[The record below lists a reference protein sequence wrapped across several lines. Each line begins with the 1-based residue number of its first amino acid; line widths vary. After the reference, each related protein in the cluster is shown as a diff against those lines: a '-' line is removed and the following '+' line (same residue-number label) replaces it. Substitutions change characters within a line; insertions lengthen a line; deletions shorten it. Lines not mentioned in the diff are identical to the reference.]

1 MAAKEDIINAK
12 VALDNRF
19 LGLLFRQGA
28 DRGQD
33 RYKEVIPETVP
44 FKQEK
49 IIQLPPRLREIVES
63 TTHGIHVLLGCLPY
77 INAVYFVVNDNL
89 FIWEYDK
96 GINDNAIAHI
106 DVHPLQ
112 DQIIKSVGLVK
123 PRADRF
129 IDNAHYV
136 LVIATDKAIYVF
148 GFSSTS
154 DGIVFHDMSSDRYR
168 TDYSKKEIGSI
179 IGTEDGRIF
188 LIDAGE
194 LCELVYEDEGWFSKP
209 CRLEI
214 HSQSTVSQHL
224 RWIWQTSSDF
234 KSIAIDDTRHMLYV
248 MSAYRIEA
256 FYIQKDAA
264 LKLIGSYSIND
275 DKSMMLKGHLVS
287 IHPILNTDSPYFWLL
302 AVTNTGHRGYFTCY
316 IGNRGYNWWLYS
328 ETPAM
333 LKTKEPNGLYI
344 LEVHDPPPQNQP
356 PAPQQARLEYQK
368 FRYFHGIF
376 FAQRREGG
384 IEMLSTTSPNYGLMF
399 RRFIQNQEPIFSEHH
414 YTAPLPSI
422 FDIQE
427 IHDPLYDPKKSDEYS
442 NELINQF
449 NAPPRKFI
457 LYTLNGIIIWTKQR
471 PVDYLDNM
479 LKKSNNREAL
489 KSFIEN
495 YGPEQTTAMCLLI
508 ASNES
513 HAFMQTFA
521 ASYNTIYEGFAFCLA
536 RILLPVWRQKIL
548 KLSPGLNNTN
558 PDRRDTNIPEPI
570 LNSIVTQL
578 RKLKEF
584 CDRHPMF
591 KSPPQILGDTS
602 TAQNASLSSLY
613 DLLVTLSD
621 AIGFIL
627 LMTEYNLP
635 ETIENIS
642 KSSQQVV
649 FLSTYERLVTDQQVR
664 SSWHDLVLA
673 IIKRESGPRVDNL
686 SRNLELRCPTFCNA
700 AETKMYQGYEALQR
714 AKKNEDEHTTKEAL
728 RNSLNIFCECIN
740 ILTYGTLNNL
750 CQDYK
755 NFGFYE
761 GAIELLLKA
770 AQSFDPIPEKRNSI
784 LDLVID
790 TLRDAGVFADG
801 IQRHTQSFSP
811 VLQKALNLG
820 TSLNDRTFLFAVY
833 DEFLGADSIPQLFQ
847 PPAPYLEEYLNLS
860 TDLTSPITRKKLDLY
875 CDFCVT
881 HRQYLKAAK
890 VKEYI
895 AKNSGSGIS
904 LQERLHYLS
913 HAVGQAESAKELSE
927 TRDVIEALHKYR
939 SDLGLAQIQFEIYRE
954 IDNIPDAVY
963 NNLAALKG
971 KPDKTTLLARLSQQL
986 FDAQDL
992 LRDFVIPFGLVE
1004 RELSLVHA
1012 VEVIPSREDINQ
1024 IWKKIIQKAKK
1035 KAHDTG
1041 SHQPIDDVVIESG
1054 RKYYP
1059 HDLRV
1064 FPMDTI
1070 VSEIAMY
1077 LIPKRIDEPGYITRI
1092 LKQSNV
1098 AFCDIFNTFHNLFSF
1113 RITPFNTSEGI
1124 CLLLKELVF
1133 ILNQWMKSVEERYD
1147 IEPRSIHGMVSQY
1160 LTVIDHHSLGQGF
1173 SHEFLEIQR
1182 KLETFSTMM
1191 EY

>member
-1 MAAKEDIINAK
+1 EFYLQPIINNAPIKKRKLTFFASATIGLMAAKEDIINAK

-44 FKQEK
+44 FRQDN
-49 IIQLPPRLREIVES
+49 IISLPPRLREIVES
-63 TTHGIHVLLGCLPY
+63 ILEITNKICTTHGIHVLLGCLPY

-96 GINDNAIAHI
+96 GNHDNAIAHI

-123 PRADRF
+123 PRAGRF

-136 LVIATDKAIYVF
+136 LVIATDKAIYLF
-148 GFSSTS
+148 GFSSTP

-179 IGTEDGRIF
+179 TGTEDGRIF

-224 RWIWQTSSDF
+224 RWIWQTS
-234 KSIAIDDTRHMLYV
+234 Y
-248 MSAYRIEA
+248 
-256 FYIQKDAA
+256 AA
-264 LKLIGSYSIND
+264 LKLIGTYSIND

-356 PAPQQARLEYQK
+356 PIPQQTRLEYQK

-384 IEMLSTTSPNYGLMF
+384 IEMLSTTNPNYGLMF

-427 IHDPLYDPKKSDEYS
+427 IYDPLYDSKKSDEYS

-449 NAPPRKFI
+449 NAPQRKFI
-457 LYTLNGIIIWTKQR
+457 LYTLSGIVIWTKQR
-471 PVDYLDNM
+471 PVDYLENM
-479 LKKSNNREAL
+479 LKKSHNREAL

-521 ASYNTIYEGFAFCLA
+521 ASYTTIYEGFAFCLA
-536 RILLPVWRQKIL
+536 RILRPVWRQKIL
-548 KLSPGLNNTN
+548 KISPSNTN
-558 PDRRDTNIPEPI
+558 LDRRDTNIPEPI
-570 LNSIVTQL
+570 LKCVVTKL
-578 RKLKEF
+578 TKLKAF
-584 CDRHPMF
+584 CDRHPML

-602 TAQNASLSSLY
+602 SAQSASLSSLY

-627 LMTEYNLP
+627 LMIEYNLP
-635 ETIENIS
+635 ETIANIS
-642 KSSQQVV
+642 KSSQQAV
-649 FLSTYERLVTDQQVR
+649 FQSTYEQLVTVQQVR

-714 AKKNEDEHTTKEAL
+714 AKNEDEHTTKEAL

-847 PPAPYLEEYLNLS
+847 PPAPYLEEYLNSS

-890 VKEYI
+890 VKECI
-895 AKNSGSGIS
+895 AKNSASGIN

-939 SDLGLAQIQFEIYRE
+939 SDLELAQIQFEIYRE
-954 IDNIPDAVY
+954 IDNIPDIKY
-963 NNLAALKG
+963 NSIAASKG
-971 KPDKTTLLARLSQQL
+971 KPDKGTLLARLSQQL

-992 LRDFVIPFGLVE
+992 LRDFVIPFDLVE

-1012 VEVIPSREDINQ
+1012 VEIIPSREDLNQ
-1024 IWKKIIQKAKK
+1024 IWKKIIQKARKR
-1035 KAHDTG
+1035 AQDSG
-1041 SHQPIDDVVIESG
+1041 SLQPIAEVVIESG

-1064 FPMDTI
+1064 FPMDAI
-1070 VSEIAMY
+1070 VSEIATY
-1077 LIPKRIDEPGYITRI
+1077 LIPRRIDDPGCIAKI
-1092 LKQSNV
+1092 LKQANV
-1098 AFCDIFNTFHNLFSF
+1098 AFCDIFNTFHNLFAF
-1113 RITPFNTSEGI
+1113 RMTPFNTREGI

-1133 ILNQWMKSVEERYD
+1133 ILNQWMKSVEER
-1147 IEPRSIHGMVSQY
+1147 IHGMVSQY
-1160 LTVIDHHSLGQGF
+1160 LTAIDHNSLGQSF

-1182 KLETFSTMM
+1182 KLETFSTIM

>member
-44 FKQEK
+44 FRQEN
-49 IIQLPPRLREIVES
+49 IIPLPPRLREIVES
-63 TTHGIHVLLGCLPY
+63 ILEITNKPCKTVT
-77 INAVYFVVNDNL
+77 NL
-89 FIWEYDK
+89 
-96 GINDNAIAHI
+96 DNAIAHI

-123 PRADRF
+123 PRAGRF

-136 LVIATDKAIYVF
+136 LVIATDKAIYLF
-148 GFSSTS
+148 GFSSTP

-179 IGTEDGRIF
+179 TGTEDGRIF

-264 LKLIGSYSIND
+264 LKLIGTYSIND

-356 PAPQQARLEYQK
+356 PVPQQTRLEYQK

-399 RRFIQNQEPIFSEHH
+399 RRFIQHH

-427 IHDPLYDPKKSDEYS
+427 IYDPLYDSKKSDEYS

-449 NAPPRKFI
+449 NAPHRKFI
-457 LYTLNGIIIWTKQR
+457 LYTLSGIVIWTKQR
-471 PVDYLDNM
+471 PVDHLENM
-479 LKKSNNREAL
+479 LKKSHNREAL

-521 ASYNTIYEGFAFCLA
+521 
-536 RILLPVWRQKIL
+536 
-548 KLSPGLNNTN
+548 
-558 PDRRDTNIPEPI
+558 DRRDTNIPEPI
-570 LNSIVTQL
+570 LKSVVSKLT
-578 RKLKEF
+578 KLKAF

-602 TAQNASLSSLY
+602 TAQSASLSSLY

-627 LMTEYNLP
+627 LMIEYNLP
-635 ETIENIS
+635 ETIANIS
-642 KSSQQVV
+642 KSSQQAV
-649 FLSTYERLVTDQQVR
+649 FQSTYEQLVTVQQVR

-714 AKKNEDEHTTKEAL
+714 AKKNEDEHMTKEAL

-847 PPAPYLEEYLNLS
+847 PPAPYLEEYLNSS

-895 AKNSGSGIS
+895 AKNSASGIS

-927 TRDVIEALHKYR
+927 TRDVIETLHKYR
-939 SDLGLAQIQFEIYRE
+939 SDLELAQIQFEIYRE
-954 IDNIPDAVY
+954 IDNIPDIEY
-963 NNLAALKG
+963 NNIAALKG
-971 KPDKTTLLARLSQQL
+971 KPDKGTLLARLSQQL

-1012 VEVIPSREDINQ
+1012 VEIIPSREDINQ
-1024 IWKKIIQKAKK
+1024 IWKNIIQKARK
-1035 KAHDTG
+1035 KAQDSG
-1041 SHQPIDDVVIESG
+1041 SFQPIADVVIESG

-1064 FPMDTI
+1064 FPMDII
-1070 VSEIAMY
+1070 VSEIATY
-1077 LIPKRIDEPGYITRI
+1077 LIPKRIDDPGCIVKI
-1092 LKQSNV
+1092 LKQANV
-1098 AFCDIFNTFHNLFSF
+1098 AFCDIFNTFHSLFAF
-1113 RITPFNTSEGI
+1113 RMTPFNTQEGI

-1160 LTVIDHHSLGQGF
+1160 LTAIDHNSLGQSF

-1182 KLETFSTMM
+1182 KLETFSTIM